1 MKINAGPSGFRKNS
15 FEFKMRISIENDERG
30 RRKCYFVLLFIST
43 GSSLILWFILSFAS
57 NTFNAP
63 KLIIIN
69 SRTTMFVHNFDWKK
83 HWGI

>member
-30 RRKCYFVLLFIST
+30 EEEVLLCFVIIST

>member
-1 MKINAGPSGFRKNS
+1 
-15 FEFKMRISIENDERG
+15 MRVSIENDERG
-30 RRKCYFVLLFIST
+30 EEEVLLCFIIYYYWEFSHP
-43 GSSLILWFILSFAS
+43 WVILSFAS

-69 SRTTMFVHNFDWKK
+69 SRATMFVHNFDWKK